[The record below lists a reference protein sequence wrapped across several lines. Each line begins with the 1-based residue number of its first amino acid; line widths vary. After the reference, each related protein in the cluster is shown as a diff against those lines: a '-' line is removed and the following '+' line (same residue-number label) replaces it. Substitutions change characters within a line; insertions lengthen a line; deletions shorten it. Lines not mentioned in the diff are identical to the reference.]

1 MKTRH
6 KIAIL
11 LAATVLFIGLFALAI
26 WQNWPAFG
34 NIVLMLILPNVI
46 VGIIMLFKRDEN
58 TEEKESKD
66 AARHH

>member
-1 MKTRH
+1 MNTRQ

-11 LAATVLFIGLFALAI
+11 MAATVLVVGLFALAF

-58 TEEKESKD
+58 TEEKEAQD